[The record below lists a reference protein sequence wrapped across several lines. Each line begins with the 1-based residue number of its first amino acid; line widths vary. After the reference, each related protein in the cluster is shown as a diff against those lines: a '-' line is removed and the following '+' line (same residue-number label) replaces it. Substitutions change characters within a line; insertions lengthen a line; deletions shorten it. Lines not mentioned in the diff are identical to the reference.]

1 MRFGLLRIAPTGADI
16 RYDEDRMKEGRNFA
30 TKLWNAV
37 RYRQMQTEAA
47 DVTPAEASIYAI
59 DILGKLDALEDKLE
73 KAYSN
78 YRFNDIANHLYEFF
92 WTQFCSWYLES
103 VKDDMGDAADP
114 AVKAMTVAT
123 LDKVYRRFLMLLHP
137 FMPHL
142 TEELWERL
150 GFGQEGSF
158 LMQQD
163 FASGRL
169 PWDADAGAEAQARV
183 AAIQE
188 AVSRARN
195 LKAEYQLG
203 SNKNV
208 RFVLKPS
215 ADWVAEETRTLC
227 LLIGASEI
235 AVEADYQP
243 GKGVPASV
251 TDLGELYMPL
261 DGLIDIEEETK
272 RLTKEVAK
280 VEKELEKVDKK
291 LGNAN
296 FVDRA
301 SPEIVAEHRQ
311 RREDWHKRLEQL
323 REMLANLQG

>member
-1 MRFGLLRIAPTGADI
+1 MQTEVGADI
-16 RYDEDRMKEGRNFA
+16 I
-30 TKLWNAV
+30 
-37 RYRQMQTEAA
+37 
-47 DVTPAEASIYAI
+47 PAETSIYAI

-73 KAYSN
+73 TAYGN

-103 VKDDMGDAADP
+103 VKDDLGDAAAP
-114 AVKAMTVAT
+114 EVKAMTLQT
-123 LDKVYRRFLMLLHP
+123 LDKVYRRFIMLLHP

-150 GFGQEGSF
+150 GFGQEGQF
-158 LMQQD
+158 LMCEEL
-163 FASGRL
+163 AAGRL
-169 PWDADAGAEAQARV
+169 PWDAAAGADAQARV

-188 AVSRARN
+188 ATGRARN

-203 SNKNV
+203 SNRNV
-208 RFVLKPS
+208 KFVLKP
-215 ADWVAEETRTLC
+215 AKAWVAGEVGTLC

-235 AVEADYQP
+235 AIDGDYQSE
-243 GKGVPASV
+243 KGVPAAV
-251 TDLGELYMPL
+251 TALGELYMPL

-272 RLTKEVAK
+272 RLQKEITK

-291 LGNAN
+291 LANPN

-301 SPEIVAEHRQ
+301 SAAIVDEHRQ
-311 RREDWHKRLEQL
+311 RRADWDKRLEQL
-323 REMLANLQG
+323 REMIANLVG